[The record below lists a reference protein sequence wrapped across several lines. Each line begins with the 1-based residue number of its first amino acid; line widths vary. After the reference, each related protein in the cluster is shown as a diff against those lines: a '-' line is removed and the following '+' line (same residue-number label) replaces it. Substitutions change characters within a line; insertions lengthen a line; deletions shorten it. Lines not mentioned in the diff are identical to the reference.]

1 MRKALDLG
9 MDAANALVSQMS
21 AEQAGAET
29 LAQAAG
35 KLRLQVL
42 EILAL
47 WNDGNVYMRP
57 NEQLVDALK
66 RQAYV
71 VGQLVGK

>member
-1 MRKALDLG
+1 MIKALDLG
-9 MDAANALVSQMS
+9 MDAANALVSQMA

-35 KLRLQVL
+35 KLRFMVL
-42 EILAL
+42 ELL
-47 WNDGNVYMRP
+47 QRFDEGNVYMRP